1 MHIGI
6 DARLPYYQMGGISR
20 YILHLLP
27 ALAKLDSDN
36 DYTVFHSRKDTRSYQ
51 PTAENFR
58 RRNLWT
64 PCHHRLER
72 WLLGAELLP
81 RRLDVMHSPDFIP
94 PATGARR
101 RVITV
106 HDLGFLHYPHY
117 LTEESRRYYNAQ
129 IGWAVKQA
137 DRIAVDSEFTR
148 QDILEQ
154 LHVDRHKV
162 RTIHLAA
169 SPVFSKP
176 HDTESVTG
184 TLKSLNLPSGFI
196 LFVGTLE
203 PRKNV
208 PTLLHAY
215 RKLTHESNI
224 DAPLVLVGRQ
234 GWLYDEIFATIDQL
248 RLRERVRHLA
258 GISDEALAHLYHS
271 AGLLAL
277 PSYYEGFGLPALE
290 AMHCDCP
297 VVVSDRASLPEIVG
311 PDGLMLDA
319 DDIDG
324 WAVTMERVLCDSEFR
339 AELVASGRR
348 QARRFSWRKTAES
361 TLELYESS

>member
-27 ALAKLDSDN
+27 ALAKLDPDN
-36 DYTVFHSRKDTRSYQ
+36 DYTVFHSRKDTQSYQ
-51 PTAENFR
+51 PVAENFR

-101 RVITV
+101 CVITV

-117 LTEESRRYYNAQ
+117 LTEESRRYYNRQ
-129 IGWAVKQA
+129 IAWAVKKA
-137 DRIAVDSEFTR
+137 DHIAVDSEFTR
-148 QDILEQ
+148 QDLLQQ
-154 LHVDRHKV
+154 LPVSPQKV
-162 RTIHLAA
+162 HTIPLAA
-169 SPVFSKP
+169 SPVFSRSQDP
-176 HDTESVTG
+176 DVVSG

-203 PRKNV
+203 PRKNI

-215 RKLTHESNI
+215 RNLTHESNI
-224 DAPLVLVGRQ
+224 DAPLLLVGRR
-234 GWLYDEIFATIDQL
+234 GWLYEEIFESIDQL
-248 RLRERVRHLA
+248 GLNGRVRHLA
-258 GISDEALAHLYHS
+258 GISDEELAHLYHS

-277 PSYYEGFGLPALE
+277 PSYYEGFGLPPLE

-311 PDGLMLDA
+311 QDGLMLDA

-324 WAVTMERVLCDSEFR
+324 WAATMERVLSDSEFR

-348 QARRFSWRKTAES
+348 QARRFSWRKTAEA
-361 TLELYESS
+361 TLELYESA